1 MNYGRKNGSSVPAEP
16 TIEIFLKTVI
26 PGTHTTVKYL
36 VYQGISDPRFG
47 VTSLEQQLLLETPR
61 KQPQQ
66 QQQQLHVAESALLA
80 ALTSVFDLHVEEVLA
95 PAEALTDIVSLHIRA
110 EDRMPQSLD
119 RF

>member
-1 MNYGRKNGSSVPAEP
+1 MHGLALNVCPDLYHFQQMVPC
-16 TIEIFLKTVI
+16 
-26 PGTHTTVKYL
+26 
-36 VYQGISDPRFG
+36 GISDPRFG

-61 KQPQQ
+61 KQPQQQ

>member
-1 MNYGRKNGSSVPAEP
+1 MHGLALNVCPDLYHFQQMVPC
-16 TIEIFLKTVI
+16 
-26 PGTHTTVKYL
+26 
-36 VYQGISDPRFG
+36 GISDPRFG